1 MIEPIVVEVR
11 RGAGY
16 VRYLEDDVAGT
27 LDVTPTCSV
36 AADVNAS
43 EQVVGIEVLD
53 VASPEQL
60 SAAKAFARERGLGFP
75 RDLSGALVAI

>member
-1 MIEPIVVEVR
+1 
-11 RGAGY
+11 
-16 VRYLEDDVAGT
+16 
-27 LDVTPTCSV
+27 VTPTCSV

-43 EQVVGIEVLD
+43 RQVVGIEVLD
-53 VASPEQL
+53 VASTEQL